1 MTATIYQFPKEN
13 VRITIKRRLKVAQF
27 YNEAWKLIDR
37 YTEIAANEQRIAQ
50 NWAAAGNMVE
60 YEAARKRQDK
70 AYDMATHWY
79 NIADSLGNDLDRM
92 GGAL

>member
-1 MTATIYQFPKEN
+1 MTATLYQFPAEN
-13 VRITIKRRLKVAQF
+13 VRFTIKRRLKVTQF

-37 YTEIAANEQRIAQ
+37 YTEIACQEQRISQ
-50 NWAAAGNMVE
+50 TWAAAGNIVE

-79 NIADSLGNDLDRM
+79 NIADSLGNDLDSM